1 MSLESAKAFVEKIN
15 TDEDFRNKVTEFKDT
30 ESRMAFVKSQGFDF
44 TPDDIEKAKGELS
57 EEALDAISG
66 GGCGHFLMDGSQICR
81 LVW

>member
-1 MSLESAKAFVEKIN
+1 
-15 TDEDFRNKVTEFKDT
+15 
-30 ESRMAFVKSQGFDF
+30 MAFVKSQGFDF

-81 LVW
+81 LVG